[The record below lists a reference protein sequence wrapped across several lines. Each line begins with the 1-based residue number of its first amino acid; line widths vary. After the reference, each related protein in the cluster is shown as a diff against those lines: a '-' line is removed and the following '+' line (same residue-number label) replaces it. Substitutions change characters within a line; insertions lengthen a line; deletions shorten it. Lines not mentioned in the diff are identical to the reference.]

1 MKNLALVLV
10 SLFLSNLAL
19 ADDSRKYIM
28 CKGLKNNHGVFIEKN
43 QFGIEA
49 PFYKKLTYSG
59 MVLNSIE
66 LRKSWVKPNTFVSAE
81 MAESLKFEIFS
92 TPTPSKTK
100 ALRFDAKKVRILH
113 NKQSVDKVENC
124 EIDSR
129 ITWNEQRL

>member
-1 MKNLALVLV
+1 MKNLAFVLA
-10 SLFLSNLAL
+10 SLFLSTLAL

-66 LRKSWVKPNTFVSAE
+66 LRKSWVTANTFVSAE
-81 MAESLKFEIFS
+81 MAESLRFEVIS
-92 TPTPSKTK
+92 KPTPSKKK
-100 ALRFDAKKVRILH
+100 ALRFDAKKVRIIH
-113 NKQSVDKVENC
+113 NKQSVDKIESC

-129 ITWNEQRL
+129 ITWNEQQF